1 MLKKLTLHN
10 FTTFEN
16 AEFNF
21 STGINIIIGENS
33 SGKSHVLKLAYSI
46 ATIWNQCGLEGWRE
60 LLINKLHGV
69 FKIDDLMELKNRQ
82 TLLNENIKQT
92 VTLDF
97 FIDDENKV
105 NESISFDLI
114 KRDKLS
120 IKEHPNK
127 PLLSQP
133 LFFPAK
139 EVLSLFS
146 NFTTLYEKYAL
157 SFDETYYDLC
167 KAIDNPLL
175 KNPNEDLILK
185 IEPILGGKIILKA
198 NNFYLQTPKGEFNI
212 FMIAEGLRKFGMLS
226 YLIANDSLKKNN
238 IIFWDEPEANLN
250 PKLIKQLASF
260 LVELTKYNIQIIIAT
275 HNLFLMKYFDYL
287 INHSDTKIPTTFF
300 SLVNSGQGTQVEQ
313 SERLSQLN
321 SITAL
326 DEELALYDKE
336 QQAIYANM

>member
-1 MLKKLTLHN
+1 
-10 FTTFEN
+10 
-16 AEFNF
+16 
-21 STGINIIIGENS
+21 
-33 SGKSHVLKLAYSI
+33 
-46 ATIWNQCGLEGWRE
+46 
-60 LLINKLHGV
+60 
-69 FKIDDLMELKNRQ
+69 MELKSRR

-97 FIDDENKV
+97 FIDDEKKV
-105 NESISFDLI
+105 NETISFDLI

-120 IKEHPNK
+120 IKKHPNK
-127 PLLSQP
+127 PLLNQP

-139 EVLSLFS
+139 EVLSLFA
-146 NFTTLYEKYAL
+146 NFTTLYEKYEL

-287 INHSDTKIPTTFF
+287 INHSETKIPTTFF
-300 SLVNSGQGTQVEQ
+300 SLTNSEQGTQVEQ

-321 SITAL
+321 SIAAL

-336 QQAIYANM
+336 QEAIYAEI